1 MHTTF
6 RLSVFLLFMVQL
18 FCSCTSDSLP
28 EPDSTQPE
36 TPAGI
41 PDAYQDKIRTQP
53 YPKADNELYLNPA
66 PLIVPQAMKTGERL
80 QFSLSRTEDFNSSET
95 LLSEPQE
102 WCMYNLHRRLE
113 VGTWYWRFRST
124 NLNGTTPGE
133 WSAIYRFEV
142 KNDTPEFVT
151 PPFQTFLANAPQYF
165 SP

>member
-80 QFSLSRTEDFNSSET
+80 QFSLSRTEDFSSSET
-95 LLSEPQE
+95 LLSAPQE

-142 KNDTPEFVT
+142 KNDTQEFVT
-151 PPFQTFLANAPQYF
+151 PPY
-165 SP
+165 